1 MKNYQN
7 LTLLGTSHIAKQSLL
22 EVKKFILEEKPEI
35 ITLELD
41 RGRLYGLLNKRK
53 LKLNDI
59 KDIGIR
65 GFVLN
70 LIGAY
75 VEKKLG
81 KLVGVNPGSEMK
93 LAFKLAKENKIQIFL
108 IDQEISITLK
118 KLIKKFTLKEI
129 FRFMADLFKGFI
141 LRKNDIEPFD
151 LRKVPEEELI
161 IKVIEKVKERYPSI
175 YEVLIKERNE
185 YMAKALYKIMDDNKD
200 KKILS
205 IMGAGHEKGVYEIL
219 TRI

>member
-59 KDIGIR
+59 KDIGVR
-65 GFVLN
+65 GFFLN

-93 LAFKLAKENKIQIFL
+93 LAFKLARENKIQIFL

-118 KLIKKFTLKEI
+118 KLIKRFTLNEI
-129 FRFMADLFKGFI
+129 FRFITDLFKGFI
-141 LRKNDIEPFD
+141 LRKSEIEPFD

-175 YEVLIKERNE
+175 YEVLIRERNE

-200 KKILS
+200 KKILA

-219 TRI
+219 ARI